1 MDDIKLV
8 VYDLFLTRS
17 VAALNDAD
25 DLGTPNA
32 SLTIKQQGISLDLFQ
47 FPVI

>member
-1 MDDIKLV
+1 MDVIKPV
-8 VYDLFLTRS
+8 VYKLFLERS
-17 VAALNDAD
+17 VASLNDAD